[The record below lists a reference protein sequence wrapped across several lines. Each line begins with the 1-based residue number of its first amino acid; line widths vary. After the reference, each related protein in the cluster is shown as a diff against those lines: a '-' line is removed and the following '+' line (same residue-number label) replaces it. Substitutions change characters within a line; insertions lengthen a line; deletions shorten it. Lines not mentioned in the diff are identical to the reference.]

1 MLRPCWSGP
10 GILGHCYVPRAAS
23 GLRGG
28 PLVTSGGRCAE
39 GRPTVA
45 DIGEPQRVIEVQPLE
60 LPVPSEMPAL
70 EPEPV
75 EEPVEVER

>member
-1 MLRPCWSGP
+1 
-10 GILGHCYVPRAAS
+10 
-23 GLRGG
+23 
-28 PLVTSGGRCAE
+28 
-39 GRPTVA
+39 VA